1 MHPIA
6 DPPPV
11 GVLADATIHQNLPVK
26 GERDR
31 LLDAVH
37 VHPTEAD
44 AQIVDVDDD
53 AVWTFG
59 AREMMDAV
67 VISTDDDSPWRFV

>member
-11 GVLADATIHQNLPVK
+11 GVLADATIHQNLPVQRE
-26 GERDR
+26 GDR
-31 LLDAVH
+31 LLDTVY
-37 VHPTEAD
+37 VHPAETD
-44 AQIVDVDDD
+44 AQVMDVDDD

-59 AREMMDAV
+59 AGEMMDAV
-67 VISTDDDSPWRFV
+67 VVSADDDSPWRFV